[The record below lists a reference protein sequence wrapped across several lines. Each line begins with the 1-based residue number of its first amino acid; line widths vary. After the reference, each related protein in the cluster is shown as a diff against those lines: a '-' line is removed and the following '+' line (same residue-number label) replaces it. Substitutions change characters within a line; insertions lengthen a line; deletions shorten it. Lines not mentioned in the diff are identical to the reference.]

1 MDWAAKSI
9 QDWKDPM
16 NLTFEQGMAFFC
28 AVVCMYAAWQ
38 ILGGVRLDARKE
50 AMKDLHK
57 AVRDDREG
65 VKKVY
70 FPEKDTHNPL
80 K

>member
-1 MDWAAKSI
+1 
-9 QDWKDPM
+9 M
-16 NLTFEQGMAFFC
+16 NLTFEQGLAIFC
-28 AVVCMYAAWQ
+28 LLVVCYAAWQ
-38 ILGGVRLDARKE
+38 IVVGVRLDAHKE
-50 AMKDLHK
+50 AMKDLSK